1 MLLATCVIGSPKT
14 DYSPQDSL
22 KSETYEITKDELIKT
37 RMIIEENKSLRKDIQ
52 NFKRVDS
59 MQVGTIQSLQESLI
73 NCEDV
78 NAAKEDQIRKQELT
92 PRVET
97 VVQSEPWY
105 KTPFFT
111 ALGFAAGVATG
122 YILLKK

>member
-1 MLLATCVIGSPKT
+1 
-14 DYSPQDSL
+14 
-22 KSETYEITKDELIKT
+22 
-37 RMIIEENKSLRKDIQ
+37 MIIEENKSLRKNIQ
-52 NFKRVDS
+52 DFKRVDS

-78 NAAKEDQIRKQELT
+78 NAAKENQIRKQELT

-122 YILLKK
+122 YFLLKQQ